1 MEITLATII
10 MLIIGFLIGHYVALF
25 LRPPQGIAAP

>member
-1 MEITLATII
+1 MDLWWII
-10 MLIIGFLIGHYVALF
+10 FAIIGFLIGHYVVLF